1 MEIKVNTRING
12 KRAVV
17 MMQAEESQIAVNEQ
31 VVDDNGLLLSEIER
45 LKSELQES
53 DYKVIKCAEAICL
66 NGELPYNMT
75 ELHNERQ
82 ALRDKINELEKAM
95 GNEWCNEC
103 QLFYFEELFI
113 YAIVF
118 FSTTRWC

>member
-17 MMQAEESQIAVNEQ
+17 MMNAEESQISVNEQ

-53 DYKVIKCAEAICL
+53 DYKVIKCAEATAV
-66 NGELPYNMT
+66 GAEMPYDV
-75 ELHNERQ
+75 ESLHNERQ
-82 ALRDKINELEKAM
+82 ALRDKINKLGSEVGGVTK
-95 GNEWCNEC
+95 
-103 QLFYFEELFI
+103 
-113 YAIVF
+113 
-118 FSTTRWC
+118 

>member
-17 MMQAEESQIAVNEQ
+17 KMQADEAQIAVNEQ
-31 VVDDNGLLLSEIER
+31 VVDDNGLLLSDIER

-53 DYKVIKCAEAICL
+53 DYKVIKCAEAMAV
-66 NGELPYNMT
+66 GAEMPYNVT

-82 ALRDKINELEKAM
+82 ALRDKINELESEVQN
-95 GNEWCNEC
+95 G
-103 QLFYFEELFI
+103 
-113 YAIVF
+113 
-118 FSTTRWC
+118 

>member
-17 MMQAEESQIAVNEQ
+17 MMNAEESQIVDNEQ
-31 VVDDNGLLLSEIER
+31 VADDNGLLLSEIER

-53 DYKVIKCAEAICL
+53 DYKVIKCAEAMTI
-66 NGELPYNMT
+66 GAEMPYDVAS
-75 ELHNERQ
+75 LHKERQ

-95 GNEWCNEC
+95 SDE
-103 QLFYFEELFI
+103 
-113 YAIVF
+113 
-118 FSTTRWC
+118 

>member
-17 MMQAEESQIAVNEQ
+17 MMNAEESQIVYNEQ
-31 VVDDNGLLLSEIER
+31 VVYDNGLLLSEIER

-53 DYKVIKCAEAICL
+53 DYKVIKCAEAMAV
-66 NGELPYNMT
+66 GAEMPYNVT

-82 ALRDKINELEKAM
+82 ALRDKINELESEVQN
-95 GNEWCNEC
+95 G
-103 QLFYFEELFI
+103 
-113 YAIVF
+113 
-118 FSTTRWC
+118 

>member
-17 MMQAEESQIAVNEQ
+17 KMQAEEPQIAVNEQ

-53 DYKVIKCAEAICL
+53 DYKVIKCAEAMAV
-66 NGELPYNMT
+66 GAEMPYNMT
-75 ELHNERQ
+75 ALHKKRQ
-82 ALRDKINELEKAM
+82 ALRDKINELESEVQN
-95 GNEWCNEC
+95 G
-103 QLFYFEELFI
+103 
-113 YAIVF
+113 
-118 FSTTRWC
+118 

>member
-17 MMQAEESQIAVNEQ
+17 KMQADETQIVDNEQ

-66 NGELPYNMT
+66 NEEFPYNMT
-75 ELHNERQ
+75 ALHNERQ
-82 ALRDKINELEKAM
+82 ALRDKINELESEVQN
-95 GNEWCNEC
+95 G
-103 QLFYFEELFI
+103 
-113 YAIVF
+113 
-118 FSTTRWC
+118 

>member
-17 MMQAEESQIAVNEQ
+17 TMQAEESQIVDNER

-66 NGELPYNMT
+66 NAEMPYNMT

-82 ALRDKINELEKAM
+82 ALRDKINELESEVQN
-95 GNEWCNEC
+95 G
-103 QLFYFEELFI
+103 
-113 YAIVF
+113 
-118 FSTTRWC
+118 